1 MENMSYS
8 QAMQRLEEIMRTVQ
22 NGGIDV
28 DKLSAMLKEASS
40 LVEFCRAKLYKVDE
54 DVKTLLQDF
63 EGE

>member
-1 MENMSYS
+1 
-8 QAMQRLEEIMRTVQ
+8 MRTVQ

-54 DVKTLLQDF
+54 DVKALLQDF
-63 EGE
+63 ES